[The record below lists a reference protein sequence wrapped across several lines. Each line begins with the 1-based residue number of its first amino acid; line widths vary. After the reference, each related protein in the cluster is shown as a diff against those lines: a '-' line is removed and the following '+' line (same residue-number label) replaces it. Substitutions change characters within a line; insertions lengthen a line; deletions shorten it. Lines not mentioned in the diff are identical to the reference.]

1 MTAAAHKIL
10 IEVLPGTTVRTYQR
24 LVLAGELIYEGAT
37 VAADPATGK
46 WVEASA
52 NPTFEVYGVARCAD
66 SFDNTA
72 GTNTAEM
79 LVDSG
84 TFLRI
89 SSGLTDA
96 DEGKTVYV
104 SDDQTFVV
112 APAALKPVMGKLVLV
127 KDSTHGFVEMGPASA
142 HINAIVSKGADL
154 TDAAAT
160 ILITQGSWR
169 TLPAATL
176 TTARALTLGTTG
188 AYLGCPMIHI
198 TRLDATANVYTI
210 TNGGAGGGNPAVF
223 PVSKTGSAD
232 FYFDGTNWLF
242 YGGGT
247 GLT

>member
-1 MTAAAHKIL
+1 MTAAAHKLL
-10 IEVLPGTTVRTYQR
+10 IEVMPGTTVRTYQR

-46 WVEASA
+46 WVEAST

-84 TFLRI
+84 TFLRV

-96 DEGKTVYV
+96 MEGKTAYV
-104 SDDQTFVV
+104 DDDQTFTMTPS
-112 APAALKPVMGKLVLV
+112 ATKPVMGKLVLV
-127 KDSTHGFVEMGPASA
+127 KDTTHGFIEMGPKSA
-142 HINAIVSKGADL
+142 HAKAIVSKGADL
-154 TDAAAT
+154 TDASAT
-160 ILITQGSWR
+160 ILVTQGSWR

-188 AYLGCPMIHI
+188 AVLGDMLHI

-210 TNGGAGGGNPAVF
+210 TNGGAGVGNPAVF

>member
-1 MTAAAHKIL
+1 MTAMTHSRRPTVKA
-10 IEVLPGTTVRTYQR
+10 GTQVRTFQR
-24 LVLAGELIYEGAT
+24 LVLSGETIYEGAV

-52 NPTFEVYGVARCAD
+52 NPTFTVYGIARCAD
-66 SFDNTA
+66 SFDNSA

-84 TFLRI
+84 TFLMF
-89 SSGLTDA
+89 STGLTDA
-96 DEGKTVYV
+96 DEGKTVYT

-112 APAALKPVMGKLVLV
+112 APAATKPVMGVLEEV
-127 KDSTHGFVEMGPASA
+127 VSATSGYVRIEPPTAHAKALPA
-142 HINAIVSKGADL
+142 KGTDL
-154 TDAAAT
+154 TNADAT
-160 ILITQGSWR
+160 ILVTQGKWR

-176 TTARALTLGTTG
+176 NAAHALTLGTTG
-188 AYLGCPMIHI
+188 AVIGDMLHI
-198 TRLDATANVYTI
+198 TRLDATANVYTV
-210 TNGGAGGGNPAVF
+210 TNGGVGGGNPAVF